1 MQWSNEAW
9 LYNLK
14 QMKHVQYLRHNFHV
28 KYVKHVYWRM
38 WGIISTSCEACDAW
52 FSIKFVANLIAAA
65 KATVKKIFWSEISL
79 RSEILGGLKNI
90 WVRKKLFS
98 DPIIFLG
105 LEYIL
110 GQNYLLVNRLISTQ
124 NFFGY
129 KNILDGVLTTI
140 LCYIHHTQLLQSHLH
155 KKNGQI
161 YFFQLFVSR
170 SLQKNSNAVF
180 LMWLLIQ
187 FIWCPYCYRLSFD
200 M

>member
-1 MQWSNEAW
+1 MHD
-9 LYNLK
+9 L
-14 QMKHVQYLRHNFHV
+14 
-28 KYVKHVYWRM
+28 
-38 WGIISTSCEACDAW
+38 ACLQ
-52 FSIKFVANLIAAA
+52 FKFVANLIAAA

-170 SLQKNSNAVF
+170 SLQKKF
-180 LMWLLIQ
+180 
-187 FIWCPYCYRLSFD
+187 
-200 M
+200 